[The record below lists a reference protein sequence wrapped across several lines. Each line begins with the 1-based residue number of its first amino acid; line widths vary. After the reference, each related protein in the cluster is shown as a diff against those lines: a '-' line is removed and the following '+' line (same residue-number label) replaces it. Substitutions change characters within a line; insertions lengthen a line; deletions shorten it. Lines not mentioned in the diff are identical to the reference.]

1 MLLGLR
7 LAAWLIYTGRR
18 EGSLWLSK
26 EIAFRR
32 SGDSNSRNLSRCD
45 QMTRTV
51 LRWQR
56 IWVPRIMVVGAQM
69 RKGR

>member
-1 MLLGLR
+1 VLLGLR

-26 EIAFRR
+26 EIASRR
-32 SGDSNSRNLSRCD
+32 SGDSNSRILSRSD

-56 IWVPRIMVVGAQM
+56 I
-69 RKGR
+69 